1 MLSSEMPATPILDLE
16 QSPPQPSKSW
26 FPKLI
31 GVVLGVFLGLLLI
44 LNDQNRLPQWHWPA
58 MNGFLLIPAL
68 YVVIAIHEIG
78 HFVAGRIVGFEM
90 GAFSVGAFVFTKSG
104 NNWVFRFDRRK
115 WVGGFYTPLNG
126 IARFNTAR
134 CAWMVLGGPLAS
146 ILLTVLCGE
155 IFARYGSGYWAW
167 IGSLCWTSL
176 FILIISAVPF
186 SAGLNKSDSARLWQ
200 LIRHPQ
206 RARSWMALLAIQAED
221 AGGLRPREWNS
232 QQFEEILL
240 VDSSAREY
248 LYCQLMAFYRR
259 LDEGSDAVALAHLE
273 NALARSAQS
282 GKEWRHVLFL
292 EAASASASIRKHAAQ
307 ARTWRDRAC
316 KLRRPESLD
325 VVEAE
330 IAMCEGRHEE
340 ALHHWGAAM
349 DRILRQRL
357 DSGLIRFA
365 KEKWADS
372 EAACRVALG

>member
-1 MLSSEMPATPILDLE
+1 MSLSARNRPSTRNPRFKCSATPILDLE

-26 FPKLI
+26 LPKLI
-31 GVVLGVFLGLLLI
+31 GVALGVFLGLLLI
-44 LNDQNRLPQWHWPA
+44 LNDQDRLPQWHWPA
-58 MNGFLLIPAL
+58 VNGFLLIPAL

-104 NNWVFRFDRRK
+104 KNWVFRFDRRK

-126 IARFNTAR
+126 ITRFNTTR
-134 CAWMVLGGPLAS
+134 CAWMVGGGPLAS
-146 ILLTVLCGE
+146 ILLAVLCGE
-155 IFARYGSGYWAW
+155 IFARCGSGYWAW
-167 IGSLCWTSL
+167 IGTLCWTSL
-176 FILIISAVPF
+176 FILIIAAVPF

-206 RARSWMALLAIQAED
+206 RARSWMALLAIQAQD
-221 AGGLRPREWNS
+221 AGGLRPREWNL
-232 QQFEEILL
+232 QQFEEMLL

-292 EAASASASIRKHAAQ
+292 EAASASASIVSFRQGCEACCAGGESGPDGGSGPYVFRKQGVHVVAYAI
-307 ARTWRDRAC
+307 
-316 KLRRPESLD
+316 PEIVAD
-325 VVEAE
+325 
-330 IAMCEGRHEE
+330 
-340 ALHHWGAAM
+340 GAYAIQPG
-349 DRILRQRL
+349 D
-357 DSGLIRFA
+357 
-365 KEKWADS
+365 
-372 EAACRVALG
+372 